1 MLLPHGHFRAA
12 GIWRWLSHFP
22 AWFSIGRRELA
33 MPVARS
39 RRQSLHI
46 ARVQPEAQAWSQ
58 RRCGL
63 LSFRVTYI
71 LLL

>member
-1 MLLPHGHFRAA
+1 
-12 GIWRWLSHFP
+12 
-22 AWFSIGRRELA
+22 

-46 ARVQPEAQAWSQ
+46 ARVQPETQAWSQ

-63 LSFRVTYI
+63 LSFRVTFSYSDDPRTRARRFRAVF
-71 LLL
+71 LAKCV

>member
-1 MLLPHGHFRAA
+1 
-12 GIWRWLSHFP
+12 
-22 AWFSIGRRELA
+22 

-63 LSFRVTYI
+63 LSFRVTFSYSDDPRTRARRFRAVF
-71 LLL
+71 LAKCQCV

>member
-1 MLLPHGHFRAA
+1 
-12 GIWRWLSHFP
+12 
-22 AWFSIGRRELA
+22 

-46 ARVQPEAQAWSQ
+46 ARVQPEVQAWSQ

-63 LSFRVTYI
+63 SFRDDPRTRARRLVRAVF
-71 LLL
+71 LAKCV

>member
-1 MLLPHGHFRAA
+1 
-12 GIWRWLSHFP
+12 
-22 AWFSIGRRELA
+22 

-46 ARVQPEAQAWSQ
+46 ARVQPKPEAQAWSQ

-63 LSFRVTYI
+63 LSFRVTFSYSDDPRTRARRFRAVY
-71 LLL
+71 LAKCV

>member
-1 MLLPHGHFRAA
+1 
-12 GIWRWLSHFP
+12 
-22 AWFSIGRRELA
+22 

-46 ARVQPEAQAWSQ
+46 ARVQPETRAWSQ

-71 LLL
+71 LLLPSHQGRARRFRAVFLAKCV

>member
-1 MLLPHGHFRAA
+1 
-12 GIWRWLSHFP
+12 
-22 AWFSIGRRELA
+22 

-46 ARVQPEAQAWSQ
+46 ARVHWQPEAQAWSQ

-63 LSFRVTYI
+63 LSFRVTFSYSESDDPRI
-71 LLL
+71 RARRFRAVFLAKCV

>member
-1 MLLPHGHFRAA
+1 
-12 GIWRWLSHFP
+12 
-22 AWFSIGRRELA
+22 

-46 ARVQPEAQAWSQ
+46 ARVQPEVQAWSQ

-63 LSFRVTYI
+63 LNLLSFRVSTFSYSDDPRTRARR
-71 LLL
+71 LRAVVLAKCV

>member
-1 MLLPHGHFRAA
+1 
-12 GIWRWLSHFP
+12 
-22 AWFSIGRRELA
+22 

-63 LSFRVTYI
+63 LSFRVTFSYSDDPRTRARRFRAVF
-71 LLL
+71 LAKCV